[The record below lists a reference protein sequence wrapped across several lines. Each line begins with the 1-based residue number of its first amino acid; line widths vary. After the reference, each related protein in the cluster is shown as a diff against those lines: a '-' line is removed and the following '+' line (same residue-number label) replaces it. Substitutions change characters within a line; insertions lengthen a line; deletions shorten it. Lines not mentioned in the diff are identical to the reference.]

1 MYDAIKAGRFLDGET
16 VAALW
21 TKARDDVY
29 GDAVEWLPEMK
40 WEWTMKMHYYIP
52 NYRFYNYP
60 YVFAQLFV
68 YALYKLYQEQ
78 GPAFVPKMKA
88 LLSAGS
94 SRSPAQLAK
103 DQGFDITTEG
113 FWQKGIDQAVV
124 FLERME
130 SLAGERGGA

>member
-1 MYDAIKAGRFLDGET
+1 
-16 VAALW
+16 
-21 TKARDDVY
+21 
-29 GDAVEWLPEMK
+29 
-40 WEWTMKMHYYIP
+40 
-52 NYRFYNYP
+52 
-60 YVFAQLFV
+60 VFAQLFV